1 MLGTAEKA
9 LAAGFNAIRVNTRN
23 CGGTEH
29 LTATLYHAGLTEDL
43 RHIITELGE
52 NDGLGELYL
61 AGFSLGGNVVLKLAG
76 EYTGRASTRE
86 SDETAVWQA
95 GPEEDDQGAA

>member
-1 MLGTAEKA
+1 MGQPFYLREQAERCRRPARDCTDPML
-9 LAAGFNAIRVNTRN
+9 R
-23 CGGTEH
+23 
-29 LTATLYHAGLTEDL
+29 D
-43 RHIITELGE
+43 
-52 NDGLGELYL
+52 
-61 AGFSLGGNVVLKLAG
+61 SLLKLAG